1 MFNVKIFRIME
12 TKTIVRVN
20 NVDIVATSDEQLIPI
35 RPICEALGVDADS
48 QRKRIERDEIL
59 SSTTVVMTVVAADG
73 KEREMYCIP
82 YRFVFGW
89 LFSIDTSRV
98 NEEARPAVLRYKA
111 ECYEALYRHFAEP
124 QTFLAEKQKVMERKV
139 TEYQECQRRFKD
151 AQKLM
156 NEAKAELNQ
165 VMRVTIDE
173 WRANNRQLILP
184 FHSEEEE

>member
-1 MFNVKIFRIME
+1 ME

-35 RPICEALGVDADS
+35 RPICEALGIDWSS
-48 QRKRIERDEIL
+48 QKQRVERDEIL
-59 SSTTVVMTVVAADG
+59 SSTMVMITTVAADG
-73 KEREMYCIP
+73 KEREMCCIP
-82 YRFVFGW
+82 YKFVFGW

-184 FHSEEEE
+184 FHTEEEE

>member
-1 MFNVKIFRIME
+1 ME

-35 RPICEALGVDADS
+35 KPICEALGVDANG
-48 QRKRIERDEIL
+48 QRQRIERDEIL
-59 SSTTVVMTVVAADG
+59 GSSACVIHAEGRNG

-82 YRFVFGW
+82 YKFVFGW

-184 FHSEEEE
+184 FHTEEEE

>member
-1 MFNVKIFRIME
+1 ME

-35 RPICEALGVDADS
+35 RPICEALGIDWSA
-48 QRKRIERDEIL
+48 QWRRIERDEIIGP
-59 SSTTVVMTVVAADG
+59 VVAIIATTGRDG
-73 KEREMYCIP
+73 KQYEMYCIP

-98 NEEARPAVLRYKA
+98 NEEARPIVLRYKA

>member
-1 MFNVKIFRIME
+1 ME

-20 NVDIVATSDEQLIPI
+20 NVDIIATSDEQMIAI
-35 RPICEALGVDADS
+35 KPICEALGIDEEG
-48 QRKRIERDEIL
+48 QRQRIVRDEIL
-59 SSTTVVMTVVAADG
+59 SSVACMIKATGRDG
-73 KEREMYCIP
+73 KQYEMCCIP
-82 YRFVFGW
+82 YKFVFGW

-98 NEEARPAVLRYKA
+98 NEEARPIVLRYKA
-111 ECYEALYRHFAEP
+111 ECYEALYLHFAEP

-184 FHSEEEE
+184 FHTEEEE

>member
-1 MFNVKIFRIME
+1 ME

-20 NVDIVATSDEQLIPI
+20 NVDIIATSDEQMIAI
-35 RPICEALGVDADS
+35 RPICEALGIDANG
-48 QRKRIERDEIL
+48 QKQRIERDEIL
-59 SSTTVVMTVVAADG
+59 GSVACVIHATGRDG
-73 KEREMYCIP
+73 KQYEMYCIP
-82 YRFVFGW
+82 YKYVFGW

-98 NEEARPAVLRYKA
+98 NEEARPAVLRYKE

-139 TEYQECQRRFKD
+139 EEYQECQRRFKD

-165 VMRVTIDE
+165 VMKVTIKE

-184 FHSEEEE
+184 FHSDEEE